1 MSAGLQIFDASGNI
15 VLDAT
20 YRVMRIIDSVYI
32 GTSLLSGSVTNALL
46 AQGGFVSF
54 QPDKTRGDG
63 YLSGGIIVPTFSI
76 SGSTLTWTYAAMN
89 NTTYDIYQSGTLFYG
104 AS

>member
-20 YRVMRIIDSVYI
+20 YRVMRIIGSSNINGNSGGVSDSR
-32 GTSLLSGSVTNALL
+32 L
-46 AQGGFVSF
+46 AQGGWVAF
-54 QPDKTRGDG
+54 QPSVTCGDG
-63 YLSGGIIVPTFSI
+63 FLSGGIICPSFSI
-76 SGSTLTWTYAAMN
+76 SGSTLTWTYPATN
-89 NTTYDIYQSGTLFYG
+89 NPSYDTVQVGVVFYG